1 MKSELTV
8 TIDNDPIRFT
18 PEGKVFVLDAIRALS
33 DNIDPETLWRELR
46 DGHPD
51 VVERCEYLDED
62 DQRPVPVADTDAWE
76 AIQVL
81 LFEIFMEQQLAS

>member
-1 MKSELTV
+1 MKSELSV

-33 DNIDPETLWRELR
+33 DSTDPESLWEELK
-46 DGHPD
+46 DGHPE
-51 VVERCEYLDED
+51 VVDRCEYIPQED
-62 DQRPVPVADTDAWE
+62 AHLVPIADTDAWE

-81 LFEIFMEQQLAS
+81 LFEIFMEQQMAS